1 MQTVLSMI
9 GVYSVT
15 VEVNLLKKRGTCTK
29 WNDKD
34 RFKIQVKFS
43 WDGKEYHLLFHNKDS
58 MGDKRCFKGTA
69 RGYTI
74 GAKVLEIRLIPYAR

>member
-15 VEVNLLKKRGTCTK
+15 VEVNRVKKRGTRTK

-34 RFKIQVKFS
+34 QFKIQVKFS
-43 WDGKEYHLLFHNKDS
+43 WDKKEYHLLFHNKDS
-58 MGDKRCFKGTA
+58 IGDKRCFKGTA